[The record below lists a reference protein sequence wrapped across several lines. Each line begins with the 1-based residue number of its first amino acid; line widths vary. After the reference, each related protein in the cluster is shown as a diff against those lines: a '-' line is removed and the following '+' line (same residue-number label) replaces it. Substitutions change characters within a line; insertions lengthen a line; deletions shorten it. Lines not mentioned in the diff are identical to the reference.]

1 MDNVAEKLE
10 TYLKLRYEPIKGL
23 NLDEAIKELKY
34 ISKKLGSFGL
44 VRRSSRDI
52 DAVRRILAIID
63 GIEVPQKIAVDG
75 EA

>member
-34 ISKKLGSFGL
+34 LSKKLGSFGL
-44 VRRSSRDI
+44 INRTSTDV
-52 DAVRRILAIID
+52 DAMRRILAIID
-63 GIEVPQKIAVDG
+63 GMIIPEKIMIDG

>member
-1 MDNVAEKLE
+1 MDNVAEKCE
-10 TYLKLRYEPIKGL
+10 TYLRLRYEPVRGL
-23 NLDEAIKELKY
+23 NLDQAIKELKH

-44 VRRSSRDI
+44 VRRSSRDV

-63 GIEVPQKIAVDG
+63 GMIIPEKIMIDG

>member
-1 MDNVAEKLE
+1 MDNVAEKCE
-10 TYLKLRYEPIKGL
+10 TYLKLRYPPVKGL
-23 NLDEAIKELKY
+23 HLDEAIKELKH
-34 ISKKLGSFGL
+34 ISKTLGSFGL

-63 GIEVPQKIAVDG
+63 GIEVPQKITING

>member
-1 MDNVAEKLE
+1 MDNIPEKLE
-10 TYLKLRYEPIKGL
+10 TYLKLRYPPAKEL
-23 NLDEAIKELKY
+23 HLDEAIKELKH

-44 VRRSSRDI
+44 IHMTSRDT